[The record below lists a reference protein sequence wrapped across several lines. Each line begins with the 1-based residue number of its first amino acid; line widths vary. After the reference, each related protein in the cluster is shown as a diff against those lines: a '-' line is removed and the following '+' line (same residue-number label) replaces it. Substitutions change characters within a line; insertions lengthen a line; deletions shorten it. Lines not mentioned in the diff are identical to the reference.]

1 MERLSLSDAVIKAEA
16 FGGRAAVLPGSR
28 YALVRRAEAYLTWP
42 LLRRQLKYNLAVV
55 EALRQ
60 LKAGLDAV
68 SSGGGAS
75 RQEYAS
81 HHEGIAALRRDMVAL
96 QQEAAELRS
105 YVDQIA
111 GAARSGQAHLDLF
124 LDQVRRALPEAPARE
139 QLAELP
145 TAWESLYT
153 AFEDTYRGPVAEI
166 EARCRPYL
174 ADLPDPE
181 AVPAGAP
188 VCDLGAGRGEWLT
201 VLAGAG
207 RPAYGIDS
215 NEVAV
220 RRARE
225 SLGVD
230 VRVGDVLAHLRDVP
244 ERSLAAVTALH
255 LVEHIEVAPL
265 IELLDLALR
274 SLAPGGRLILETPN
288 PDNLVV
294 GAASF
299 HLDPTHLRPLP
310 PALLEFLVTARGFA
324 DVEVRLLPRA
334 APPLAEPEE
343 PGPLR
348 DVVQLLNSHLG
359 AAQDYAVLATRR

>member
-28 YALVRRAEAYLTWP
+28 HALLRRAEAYLTWP
-42 LLRRQLKYNLAVV
+42 LLRRQLKYNAAVV

-68 SSGGGAS
+68 SGGGGAS
-75 RQEYAS
+75 RQAYVS

-96 QQEAAELRS
+96 QQESAELRG

-139 QLAELP
+139 QLAQLP
-145 TAWESLYT
+145 TAWEALYT

-181 AVPAGAP
+181 AVPAGAL

-201 VLAGAG
+201 VLAQAG
-207 RPAYGIDS
+207 RPAYGVDN
-215 NEVAV
+215 NEIAV
-220 RRARE
+220 KRAQG
-225 SLGVD
+225 LGVD
-230 VRVGDVLAHLRDVP
+230 VRPGDVLGHLRDVP
-244 ERSLAAVTALH
+244 ERSLAAVTAMH
-255 LVEHIEVAPL
+255 LVEHIEVEPL

-274 SLAPGGRLILETPN
+274 ALVPGGRLILETPN

-294 GAASF
+294 GASSF

-334 APPLAEPEE
+334 APPLAEPQE

-348 DVVQLLNSHLG
+348 DVVELLNSQLG
-359 AAQDYAVLATRR
+359 APQDYAVLATRR